1 MGGTTIFSGDPM
13 GCHLQMGSL
22 PQSHQSSWRRRI
34 RSREEKEEEQG
45 RGGGGQNRLSVPIIS
60 IFVIAVHSAATL
72 TAWVVQRIAAYTT
85 AMTASLAT
93 PAFNTALE

>member
-1 MGGTTIFSGDPM
+1 MIFSGDPM

-34 RSREEKEEEQG
+34 RSRKEKEEEQG

-60 IFVIAVHSAATL
+60 IVVIAVHSAATL
-72 TAWVVQRIAAYTT
+72 TAWW
-85 AMTASLAT
+85 SCKG
-93 PAFNTALE
+93 